1 MKKLKQI
8 QSLLVSSK
16 AELRKKYNVNELGIF
31 GSYARGQQKKSS
43 DVDILVR
50 FNPNASLFDF
60 VGLGNYLEEKLKIK
74 VDVVSENGIRPELR
88 SNIIKGVLKYTFNLI

>member
-8 QSLLVSSK
+8 QDIPASSK
-16 AELRKKYNVNELGIF
+16 AELRKRYKVKELGIF
-31 GSYARGQQKKSS
+31 GSYARGQQKKTS
-43 DVDILVR
+43 DVDILVK

-74 VDVVSENGIRPELR
+74 VDVVSENGIRPELKN
-88 SNIIKGVLKYTFNLI
+88 NIIKGVLKV

>member
-8 QSLLVSSK
+8 QDILASSK
-16 AELRKKYNVNELGIF
+16 AELRKRYKVKELGIF
-31 GSYARGQQKKSS
+31 GSYARGQQKKTS
-43 DVDILVR
+43 DVDILVK

-74 VDVVSENGIRPELR
+74 VDVVSENGIRPELKN
-88 SNIIKGVLKYTFNLI
+88 NIIKGVLKV

>member
-8 QSLLVSSK
+8 QNILASSK
-16 AELRKKYNVNELGIF
+16 AELRKRYNVKELGIF
-31 GSYARGQQKKSS
+31 GSYSRSEQKKTS
-43 DVDILVR
+43 DVDILVK
-50 FNPNASLFDF
+50 FNPNATLFDF

-88 SNIIKGVLKYTFNLI
+88 SNIVKGVLKV

>member
-1 MKKLKQI
+1 MRNLKQI
-8 QSLLVSSK
+8 QNILASSK
-16 AELRKKYNVNELGIF
+16 PELRKRYKVRELSIF
-31 GSYARGQQKKSS
+31 GSYSRGEQKKKS

-74 VDVVSENGIRPELR
+74 VDVVSERGIRPELKNSIVKDVVR
-88 SNIIKGVLKYTFNLI
+88 I

>member
-31 GSYARGQQKKSS
+31 GSYARGQQKKTS

-74 VDVVSENGIRPELR
+74 VDVVSENGIRPELKSSIVKDVVR
-88 SNIIKGVLKYTFNLI
+88 V

>member
-8 QSLLVSSK
+8 QNILASSK
-16 AELRKKYNVNELGIF
+16 VELRKRYKVRELGIF

-43 DVDILVR
+43 DVDILVK
-50 FNPNASLFDF
+50 FNPKATLFDF

-74 VDVVSENGIRPELR
+74 VDVVSERGIRPELR
-88 SNIIKGVLKYTFNLI
+88 SSIVKGVLKV

>member
-8 QSLLVSSK
+8 QGILASSK
-16 AELRKKYNVNELGIF
+16 AELRKKYNVKELGIF
-31 GSYARGQQKKSS
+31 GSYARGQQKRAS

-50 FNPNASLFDF
+50 FSPNATLFDF

-74 VDVVSENGIRPELR
+74 VDIVSEGGIRPELK
-88 SNIIKGVLKYTFNLI
+88 SSIVKGVVRI